1 MIVRPY
7 GDTLD
12 DGAVQL
18 SFTLP
23 VPEGAQG
30 LEASRQL
37 VEKWN
42 FDQVEIVHSHALS
55 DKYSFYVAYAHT
67 KAGID
72 MDSVHVEEAT
82 GETVYT
88 MDESNEIIKNKI
100 GRKLVIVGAC
110 TGSDAHTVGI
120 DAIMNMKGYNHHFG
134 LERYPEIEAYNLG
147 AQIPNEKL
155 IDYAEKVNAD
165 AILISQVVTQK
176 DIHIKN
182 LTEFIEILQARGLRE
197 KYIVLVGGSRIS
209 NKLALELGFDG
220 GFGKGTY
227 ADHVATFVIDRL
239 LERQQG

>member
-1 MIVRPY
+1 MIARPY

-23 VPEGAQG
+23 IPEGAQG
-30 LEASRQL
+30 REAARQL

-67 KAGID
+67 KVGID
-72 MDSVHVEEAT
+72 MDSIQVEEAT
-82 GETVYT
+82 GETVYS
-88 MDESNEIIKNKI
+88 MDESNEIIKAKI

-147 AQIPNEKL
+147 AQVPNEKL
-155 IDYAEKVNAD
+155 IDYAEKVGAD

-197 KYIVLVGGSRIS
+197 KYIILVGGSRIS

-239 LERQQG
+239 LEKQQG